1 MAFPRSN
8 PAAPSSRCCKAQ
20 ASYEPP
26 KINQL
31 ETQIEH
37 VQDRTLAKKR
47 SRRSSLGRP
56 QLPVLQDRRL
66 RLVDAFWI
74 ASAPSECHG

>member
-56 QLPVLQDRRL
+56 QLPVPKSTIEARRYLLDR
-66 RLVDAFWI
+66 F
-74 ASAPSECHG
+74 SSE